1 MNINRLLGETII
13 YGIGA
18 ILPRV
23 ITFLLNPL
31 YINYIDKEAFA
42 IFTSLYAWIAFINI
56 VLTFGFETS
65 YFRFSGEDKTGAAE
79 KNVFST
85 AFWFIAMLAGGFLVM
100 VLLFSNPLSMLMDY
114 GNHPEFLR
122 WFAWIYAWGCVFMAF
137 VSWQIPS
144 MAIDRDYMTLKAIVV
159 NVFIWLCI
167 LSAHIPWH
175 PKTEK

>member
-1 MNINRLLGETII
+1 MNIKRLLGETII

-100 VLLFSNPLSMLMDY
+100 VLLFSNPLSML
-114 GNHPEFLR
+114 
-122 WFAWIYAWGCVFMAF
+122 WI
-137 VSWQIPS
+137 
-144 MAIDRDYMTLKAIVV
+144 MAI
-159 NVFIWLCI
+159 I
-167 LSAHIPWH
+167 LNFCAGLLGLRFLMRFVPSRLLGYVI
-175 PKTEK
+175 TTSL

>member
-1 MNINRLLGETII
+1 MNIKRLLGETII

-56 VLTFGFETS
+56 LLTFGFETS

-85 AFWFIAMLAGGFLVM
+85 AFWFIAMLAGGF
-100 VLLFSNPLSMLMDY
+100 
-114 GNHPEFLR
+114 
-122 WFAWIYAWGCVFMAF
+122 W
-137 VSWQIPS
+137 SWCCYL
-144 MAIDRDYMTLKAIVV
+144 AIRYQ
-159 NVFIWLCI
+159 F
-167 LSAHIPWH
+167 
-175 PKTEK
+175 

>member
-1 MNINRLLGETII
+1 MNIKRLLGETII

-65 YFRFSGEDKTGAAE
+65 YFRFSGEDKTGTAE

-100 VLLFSNPLSMLMDY
+100 VLLFSNPLSILMDY
-114 GNHPEFLR
+114 G
-122 WFAWIYAWGCVFMAF
+122 A
-137 VSWQIPS
+137 VS
-144 MAIDRDYMTLKAIVV
+144 DYQKSTLT
-159 NVFIWLCI
+159 F
-167 LSAHIPWH
+167 
-175 PKTEK
+175 

>member
-1 MNINRLLGETII
+1 MKKILINTVYVIVTVLR
-13 YGIGA
+13 
-18 ILPRV
+18 IL
-23 ITFLLNPL
+23 
-31 YINYIDKEAFA
+31 Y
-42 IFTSLYAWIAFINI
+42 FI
-56 VLTFGFETS
+56 
-65 YFRFSGEDKTGAAE
+65 
-79 KNVFST
+79 
-85 AFWFIAMLAGGFLVM
+85 
-100 VLLFSNPLSMLMDY
+100 P
-114 GNHPEFLR
+114 FLR

>member
-1 MNINRLLGETII
+1 MNIKRLLGETII

-65 YFRFSGEDKTGAAE
+65 YFRFSGEDKTGNKE
-79 KNVFST
+79 KNVFPTVSNLNGLQFL
-85 AFWFIAMLAGGFLVM
+85 AEYGVNAEISNSLKRFPSRSRIRML
-100 VLLFSNPLSMLMDY
+100 
-114 GNHPEFLR
+114 
-122 WFAWIYAWGCVFMAF
+122 
-137 VSWQIPS
+137 
-144 MAIDRDYMTLKAIVV
+144 
-159 NVFIWLCI
+159 
-167 LSAHIPWH
+167 
-175 PKTEK
+175 